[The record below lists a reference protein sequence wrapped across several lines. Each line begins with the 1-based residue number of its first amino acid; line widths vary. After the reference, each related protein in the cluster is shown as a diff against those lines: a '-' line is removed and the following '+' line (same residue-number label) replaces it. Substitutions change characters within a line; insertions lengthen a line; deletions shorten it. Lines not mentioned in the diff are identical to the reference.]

1 MSDSE
6 WSEWYPLRNVTSTEE
21 IPQGPGI
28 YRIREVGTADNL
40 FIEETGQSIRG
51 RLAQLTPLYG
61 PYQVDSKRHTALAG
75 LQEIRDQT
83 GCNFEVSF
91 FEMDSTAAVRKAQET
106 IELFK
111 HRMKFGYAPA
121 LNFGAH
127 HIAEGVKEEA
137 LPELDYELS
146 DQASN
151 DWCGLDW
158 IDFEN
163 STSQQEVSGVYRGL
177 SQGIVVIL
185 GQGKIA
191 RQISFDQKAASGS
204 KSTAKTKALATID
217 AWQFVATQGLTTRQR
232 LELVNDLIAL
242 ATIGTSKPPAAQFAA
257 D

>member
-51 RLAQLTPLYG
+51 RVAQLTPLYG
-61 PYQVDSKRHTALAG
+61 PYQVDSKRHTALSG
-75 LQEIRDQT
+75 LQDIRDQT

-91 FEMDSTAAVRKAQET
+91 FEMTSTAAVRKAQET

-127 HIAEGVKEEA
+127 HIAEGVREEP

-146 DQASN
+146 DQAALN
-151 DWCGLDW
+151 WCGLEW
-158 IDFEN
+158 IPFDG
-163 STSQQEVSGVYRGL
+163 SATQQEASGVYRGL
-177 SQGIVVIL
+177 SNGVVEVI
-185 GQGKIA
+185 GQGKVA
-191 RQISFDQKAASGS
+191 RQISFDQKAAG
-204 KSTAKTKALATID
+204 KSTAKAKALSTID
-217 AWQFVATQGLTTRQR
+217 VWEFVPTPALTTRQR

>member
-51 RLAQLTPLYG
+51 RVAQLTPLYG

-75 LQEIRDQT
+75 LQDIRDQT

-91 FEMDSTAAVRKAQET
+91 FEMTSTAAVRKAQET

-127 HIAEGVKEEA
+127 HIAEGIREEP

-146 DQASN
+146 DQAAL

-158 IDFEN
+158 ITFDG
-163 STSQQEVSGVYRGL
+163 SATQQELSGVYRGL
-177 SQGIVVIL
+177 ANGVVVVI
-185 GQGKIA
+185 GQGKVA
-191 RQISFDQKAASGS
+191 RQISFDQKAAG
-204 KSTAKTKALATID
+204 KNTAKAKALATID
-217 AWQFVATQGLTTRQR
+217 VWEFVPTPALTTRQR

-257 D
+257 E